1 MSRNERANEAFAD
14 SEQQRA
20 DGLAWRIDQI
30 SSDPSNPSNAV
41 LPHYQAAYQQ
51 ASGNAA
57 ANTAQ
62 PKSKRGWG
70 S

>member
-1 MSRNERANEAFAD
+1 MARQPNEAFAD
-14 SEQQRA
+14 SEENRA

-30 SSDPSNPSNAV
+30 TSDPHNPSNASV
-41 LPHYQAAYQQ
+41 PFYQQAYQQ

-62 PKSKRGWG
+62 PPDRP
-70 S
+70 